1 MYRLV
6 YEHCGTACKRANN
19 YVILLLCQKSNTN
32 FNRVSMPDQ
41 ESMFRKL
48 LLIIELLIST
58 LFLKYLDIGV
68 LQFHAVNIV
77 SSFYIHIKKKIGHG
91 ARLKKTRMSNPSHSQ
106 LIFLQQRFL
115 LNILF

>member
-1 MYRLV
+1 MYKLV